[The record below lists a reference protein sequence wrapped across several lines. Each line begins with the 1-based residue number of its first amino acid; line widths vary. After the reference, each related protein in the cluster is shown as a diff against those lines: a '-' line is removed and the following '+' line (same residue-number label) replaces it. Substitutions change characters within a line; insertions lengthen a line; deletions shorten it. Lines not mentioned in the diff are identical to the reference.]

1 LNFFSF
7 FFEIFLARAYS
18 NAILSAMES
27 VSQFDGV
34 PREELIKMVIDF
46 RAASMES
53 SRQLKWLKRQLE
65 WFKRQLFGRKSERLV
80 DACPDQLE
88 LPLDIPEPAPSEPDV
103 VIVPEH
109 VKRKP
114 DKGKGEFTLTL
125 PEDLPVEEIIHEPP
139 EARRVCPKTGKA
151 MVEIGSEVVDKLA
164 CRKNHYYLK
173 RNIYKK
179 YAVPGEPLSGVVQA
193 PAPTCI
199 LNGSKFDVSF
209 MADLVV
215 EKYAF
220 HQPLNRVQEGM
231 AGFGITVSRQTLS
244 TILMKLGESVI
255 PLYDL
260 MKRKAFEGGV
270 LFTDD
275 TPVKLIVKGARK
287 AKTGRMW
294 IYLAG
299 KPNAPPYHV
308 YDFTKD
314 WRHEHPI
321 EFLKEFEGVFHAD
334 AYEAYEKIDK
344 NRNDVSWAACWAH
357 ARREF
362 EKALGS
368 GDSAFCLGVLRL
380 MRRLFL
386 YERVAWSRGA
396 EERLSIREEKEAPI
410 VDELMTLLRDELNSP
425 TLLPSSPRF
434 KAINYMLSRREN
446 FKVYLSDS
454 DVRMDNN
461 PAERALR
468 KVCLGKKNWMFVGSA
483 KAGKS
488 AAALFSL
495 VQTCRAMK
503 INPREYLE
511 DLFTRLLDHP
521 AKRLEEFLP
530 DKWALAQKE
539 LSQESDQ
546 MPCR

>member
-1 LNFFSF
+1 
-7 FFEIFLARAYS
+7 
-18 NAILSAMES
+18 MET
-27 VSQFDGV
+27 VLQFDGV
-34 PREELIKMVIDF
+34 SREELIEMVVES
-46 RAASMES
+46 RSAAVES
-53 SRQLKWLKRQLE
+53 SRQLEWLKRQLD

-80 DACPDQLE
+80 DESPDQLE
-88 LPLDIPEPAPSEPDV
+88 LPLEMPEPLESEPDTV
-103 VIVPEH
+103 VVPEH

-114 DKGKGEFTLTL
+114 GKGKGVFALTL
-125 PEDLPVEEIIHEPP
+125 PEDLPVEETIHELP
-139 EARRVCPKTGKA
+139 EEKRICPRTGKT

-164 CRKNHYYLK
+164 RRENDYYLK

-179 YAVPGEPLSGVVQA
+179 YAVPGEALSGVTQA
-193 PAPTCI
+193 PAPACV

-209 MADLVV
+209 MADLAV
-215 EKYAF
+215 EKFAF
-220 HQPLNRVQEGM
+220 HKPLNRVQEGM

-244 TILMKLGESVI
+244 SILMKLGESVV

-260 MKRKAFEGGV
+260 MKRKTFECGV

-275 TPVKLIVKGARK
+275 TPVKLIVKGGG
-287 AKTGRMW
+287 KTKKGRMW

-308 YDFTKD
+308 YEFTENWSHD
-314 WRHEHPI
+314 HPI
-321 EFLKEFEGVFHAD
+321 KFLKEFEGVFHAD

-344 NRNDVSWAACWAH
+344 KRDDVSWAACWAH

-362 EKALGS
+362 ERALGT
-368 GDSAFCLGVLRL
+368 GDSAFCLKILGL
-380 MRRLFL
+380 MRYLFL

-396 EERLSIREEKEAPI
+396 EERLRIREEKEKPL
-410 VDELMTLLRDELNSP
+410 VEKLMRLLRDELDSP
-425 TLLPSSPRF
+425 SILPSSPRF
-434 KAINYMLSRREN
+434 KAINYMLSRKEN
-446 FKVYLSDS
+446 FKAYLSNPDL
-454 DVRMDNN
+454 RMDNN

-468 KVCLGKKNWMFVGSA
+468 KVCLGKKNWMFVGSV

-511 DLFTRLLDHP
+511 DVFTRLLDHP

-530 DKWALAQKE
+530 DRWALAQKE
-539 LSQESDQ
+539 RSKKSDEI
-546 MPCR
+546 PSR